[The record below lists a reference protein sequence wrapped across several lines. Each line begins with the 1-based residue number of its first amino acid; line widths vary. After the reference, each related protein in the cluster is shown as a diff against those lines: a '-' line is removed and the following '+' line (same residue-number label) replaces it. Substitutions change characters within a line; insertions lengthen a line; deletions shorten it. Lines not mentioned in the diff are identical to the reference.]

1 MSAIGKSLLLL
12 DEVYNEDDTI
22 AKINAVTMDS
32 VRGFIDQIF
41 DYTKM
46 SAVFAGRI
54 EKKKEIEH
62 ILEGFDGQ
70 AGEHI
75 QVSGDV

>member
-1 MSAIGKSLLLL
+1 
-12 DEVYNEDDTI
+12 
-22 AKINAVTMDS
+22 MDS